1 MKHSY
6 VRISS
11 AHVHDS
17 NFLIL
22 VSLDHLVTIGHL
34 DQFLFHS
41 TLHSLSIAVS
51 DPPLVGWAEVTHTLT
66 GTGSG
71 NRRRGGGRFEQL
83 PQVTSL
89 EVKWVRRNLI

>member
-1 MKHSY
+1 MTR
-6 VRISS
+6 VM
-11 AHVHDS
+11 
-17 NFLIL
+17 
-22 VSLDHLVTIGHL
+22 TGHF

-41 TLHSLSIAVS
+41 TLHSLGIAVS

-71 NRRRGGGRFEQL
+71 NRRGGGGRFEQL

-89 EVKWVRRNLI
+89 NVNWVRRDVT